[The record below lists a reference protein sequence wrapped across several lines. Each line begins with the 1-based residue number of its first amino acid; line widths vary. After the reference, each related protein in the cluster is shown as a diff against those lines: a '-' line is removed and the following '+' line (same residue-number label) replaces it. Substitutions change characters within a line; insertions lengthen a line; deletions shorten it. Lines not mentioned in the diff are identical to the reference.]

1 MTYNRNEHVCGV
13 ETHLTQEEMDDINRF
28 LNENY
33 DMLVILS

>member
-1 MTYNRNEHVCGV
+1 MNLEETNME

-33 DMLVILS
+33 DMLVALS